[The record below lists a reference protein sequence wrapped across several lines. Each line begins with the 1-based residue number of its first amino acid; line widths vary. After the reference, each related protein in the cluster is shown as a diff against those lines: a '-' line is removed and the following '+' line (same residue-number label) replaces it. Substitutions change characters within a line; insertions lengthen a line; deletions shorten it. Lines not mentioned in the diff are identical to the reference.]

1 MRYLITVVIAALS
14 LNAFGQVPNYVPS
27 DGLVAWY
34 PLNGNGD
41 DHGLNNLHGVVNGAL
56 PTNSR
61 IGNID
66 EAMFFDDN
74 SNIDLGT
81 SSLLNPDTALT
92 FGAWFRLDAA
102 NSQSGL
108 STILGRNIDESGNR
122 YCYSFGIETINGFK
136 LRFDL
141 ENDNNG
147 SPVLSSNTPV
157 ELEIGVWFHYMATF
171 SQASGLMI
179 VYLNGI
185 QVGQLEVGEISVNQ
199 LITSTLIGFHR
210 PNGDHSF
217 SGAIDEL
224 GVWNRA
230 LISYEV
236 MGVTM
241 EQVPL
246 LGCIL
251 ESACNYDPTAVYDD
265 GSCHFNC
272 QFCQEGTIWN
282 EETFGCV
289 VETPTDSNLDGCTDL
304 NDLMDLLAAYG
315 ICVDPEYTCGDL
327 VSHDGYDYSTVQIGD
342 QCWFS
347 ENCRY
352 IPSISP
358 SSEGSDTEPY
368 YYVYDYQGTDIEAAK
383 ATTNYET
390 YGVLYNWPAVMTEG
404 ICPSGWHIPSDG
416 EFTELTD
423 FLGGESVAGGKM
435 KEAGYDHWNSPNT
448 GATNSSGWTGL
459 PVGYRSSGGFNY
471 FGGNGIWWSAS
482 ESGSYSWGRIL
493 FLISDDVGRNLDYR
507 NYGFSA
513 RCIKN

>member
-1 MRYLITVVIAALS
+1 
-14 LNAFGQVPNYVPS
+14 VPTE
-27 DGLVAWY
+27 GLVAWY
-34 PLNGNGD
+34 PLDGNGD

-66 EAMFFDDN
+66 EAMFFDGN

-108 STILGRNIDESGNR
+108 STILGRNIDENGNR

-136 LRFDL
+136 LRFGL

-147 SPVLSSNTPV
+147 SPVLDFNTTV

-199 LITSTLIGFHR
+199 LITSTLIGFYR
-210 PNGDHSF
+210 PNGAHSF

-289 VETPTDSNLDGCTDL
+289 VENPTDTNLDGCTDL
-304 NDLMDLLAAYG
+304 NDLLDILAAYG
-315 ICVDPEYTCGDL
+315 NCAVAEFTCGDDIE
-327 VSHDGYDYSTVQIGD
+327 HEGYSYSTVQIGN

-352 IPSISP
+352 LPVVSP
-358 SSEGSDTEPY
+358 SSQGSDTSPH
-368 YYVYDYQGTDIEAAK
+368 YYVYGYEGTDVEAAK
-383 ATTNYET
+383 TTSIYET
-390 YGVLYNWPAVMTEG
+390 YGVLYNWSAVITEG
-404 ICPSGWHIPSDG
+404 HCPSGWHNPSDE
-416 EFTELTD
+416 EFTQLTD
-423 FLGGESVAGGKM
+423 FLGGEGVAGAVM
-435 KEAGYDHWNSPNT
+435 KSTSGWYGGGNGS
-448 GATNSSGWTGL
+448 NSSGFTAL
-459 PVGYRSSGGFNY
+459 PGGARYSGGLD
-471 FGGNGIWWSAS
+471 GNGHNGYWWSS
-482 ESGSYSWGRIL
+482 TESGSDSWRRLLLHYSDAVNRGYN
-493 FLISDDVGRNLDYR
+493 DQYHA
-507 NYGFSA
+507 FSA
-513 RCIKN
+513 RCVRD